1 MLTIIQ
7 CLITGKCYEVFIIYL
22 LPVTDGDG
30 RQPLIGS
37 GFLDCLYGIRCI
49 GSGILEKIGKTMEE
63 VIKEM
68 EEINRLLR
76 ERLKELDRRAK
87 FDEEISREIQE
98 ILKKRNK

>member
-7 CLITGKCYEVFIIYL
+7 CLITEKCYEVFIIYL
-22 LPVTDGDG
+22 LPIIINDGWQSVFG
-30 RQPLIGS
+30 NS
-37 GFLDCLYGIRCI
+37 VLDCFHSIRCI
-49 GSGILEKIGKTMEE
+49 SSNILEKIGKTMEE